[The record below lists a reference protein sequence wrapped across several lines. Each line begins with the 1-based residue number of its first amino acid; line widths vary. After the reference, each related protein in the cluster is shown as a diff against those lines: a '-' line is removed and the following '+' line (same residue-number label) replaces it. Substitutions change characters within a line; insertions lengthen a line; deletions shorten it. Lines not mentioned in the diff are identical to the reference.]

1 MSRKRSGKS
10 PIFHVKYMVTNP
22 VGEAKEDSPFCG
34 RHQAAIGVYEHGG
47 VLIADPVE
55 PSLLSEVMASSLAVE
70 LSNVTSE
77 TGAEACLQRN
87 TPCEVPQL
95 RKVITTRKAGYYEHS
110 F

>member
-1 MSRKRSGKS
+1 MEKRKKIRLSA
-10 PIFHVKYMVTNP
+10 
-22 VGEAKEDSPFCG
+22 GEIEQQLGDG
-34 RHQAAIGVYEHGG
+34 EHGG